1 MKLNKF
7 FLMSFAATLMLGLVS
22 CSSDDS
28 FSPGPEVGTTEVS
41 FVDDENVTLE
51 LTDTQFGVTVQRSN
65 ANGELTVPLIVIAS
79 PELTVPESV
88 TFANGSTTAVITVKV
103 SEEAKAFVDYKLD
116 ITIPAEYAGS
126 TYKANQTTYPHLTIV
141 AHKEDYK
148 IWGKMTYTSW
158 KFGESWDAEVY
169 YSEYLDLYRSDI
181 FTDGYPFYFRINED
195 GTLEITDNHGSK
207 QQDTVIGYVHP
218 SYGMMFVRW
227 LSDNFTGY
235 SGGAYYLPLQYRVS
249 AGSFGADYDS
259 FILTPAN

>member
-51 LTDTQFGVTVQRSN
+51 LTDTQFDVTVQRN
-65 ANGELTVPLIVIAS
+65 DANGELTVPLIVSAS

-88 TFANGSTTAVITVKV
+88 TFANGSKTATITVKV
-103 SEEAKAFVDYKLD
+103 SEDAKAFVDYKLD
-116 ITIPAEYAGS
+116 IAIPAQYAGS

-148 IWGKMTYTSW
+148 LWGKMTYTSW
-158 KFGESWDAEVY
+158 LFEETWDADVY
-169 YSEYLDLYRSDI
+169 YSEYLGLYRSDI
-181 FTDGYPFYFRINED
+181 FTDGYPFYFSIDEE
-195 GTLEITDNHGSK
+195 GLLTITDNTGSK
-207 QQDTVIGYVHP
+207 KQDTVIGYVDP
-218 SYGMMFVRW
+218 QYGMMFVRW
-227 LSDNFTGY
+227 LSDNFTGLD
-235 SGGAYYLPLQYRVS
+235 GGVFYVPFQYRVS
-249 AGSFGADYDS
+249 AGSFGQNNDS
-259 FILTPAN
+259 FVLTPAN

>member
-126 TYKANQTTYPHLTIV
+126 TYKANQTTYPHLTII

-148 IWGKMTYTSW
+148 LWGKMTYTSW
-158 KFGESWDAEVY
+158 LFEESWDAEVY

-195 GTLEITDNHGSK
+195 GTLEITDNNGSK
-207 QQDTVIGYVHP
+207 QQDTVIGYVDP
-218 SYGMMFVRW
+218 TYGMMFVRW
-227 LSDNFTGY
+227 LSSNFTGLDE
-235 SGGAYYLPLQYRVS
+235 GVFIVPFQYRVS
-249 AGSFGADYDS
+249 AGSFGANYDS

>member
-1 MKLNKF
+1 M
-7 FLMSFAATLMLGLVS
+7 
-22 CSSDDS
+22 
-28 FSPGPEVGTTEVS
+28 
-41 FVDDENVTLE
+41 TLE